1 MFNLIK
7 MDLYRMVHSVSFKVM
22 MVVVIAVAFFTIG
35 MTSYDVKSM
44 QEQPDSVIYQ
54 EKQPEESSQLQVKE
68 SEDGPKFTFEV
79 GFTMDTDYGWGN
91 KAPFGELINENIK
104 SRLLLLLCVIFVPLF
119 VNAEYKNGYI
129 KNIAGQLPDR
139 GKLVISKLAA
149 VAVQVLILFAGYIF
163 WSAIAGKIFFGD
175 SLVFED
181 MGDLLAS
188 TVIHYVLCLAT
199 GYVSLMLTIVS
210 RGSALPLTFGIL
222 CSTTF
227 TALLYSGINVL
238 ISTITGNNTFDIG
251 LYTPEMNV
259 GLVTFD
265 MTSGDLTRI
274 LLVGC
279 TYAVLAAVIAVRVMK
294 KRDV

>member
-1 MFNLIK
+1 MKVVLENLTK
-7 MDLYRMVHSVSFKVM
+7 KFPNRNKKKED
-22 MVVVIAVAFFTIG
+22 VIAVNSFSFEIPDGKLIG
-35 MTSYDVKSM
+35 LLGPSGCGKSTA
-44 QEQPDSVIYQ
+44 
-54 EKQPEESSQLQVKE
+54 L
-68 SEDGPKFTFEV
+68 
-79 GFTMDTDYGWGN
+79 N
-91 KAPFGELINENIK
+91 
-104 SRLLLLLCVIFVPLF
+104 LLCGLLKPT
-119 VNAEYKNGYI
+119 E
-129 KNIAGQLPDR
+129 
-139 GKLVISKLAA
+139 
-149 VAVQVLILFAGYIF
+149 
-163 WSAIAGKIFFGD
+163 GKIFFGD